1 MDRITEEYLKFRNY
15 ILSLKKEDIF
25 ERAVKIVF
33 YNELYRYF
41 KTTGACI
48 EKDVTLQSLYMFYIK
63 YEKLNVNDNE
73 EIAEFL
79 KLYKKAWKRELKNS
93 SLFIKNEKLVKVT
106 TKKYKKMERKLIK
119 SEFII
124 KVK

>member
-1 MDRITEEYLKFRNY
+1 MDRIIEEYLKFRNY

-41 KTTGACI
+41 KTTGAYI

-79 KLYKKAWKRELKNS
+79 KVYMKGYL
-93 SLFIKNEKLVKVT
+93 
-106 TKKYKKMERKLIK
+106 
-119 SEFII
+119 
-124 KVK
+124 

>member
-1 MDRITEEYLKFRNY
+1 MDRITEEYLKFKNY

-25 ERAVKIVF
+25 ERAMKIVF

-41 KTTGACI
+41 KTTGAYI

-63 YEKLNVNDNE
+63 YEKLNVNDIE

-79 KLYKKAWKRELKNS
+79 KIYKKAWKGELRNG
-93 SLFIKNEKLVKVT
+93 SLF
-106 TKKYKKMERKLIK
+106 Y
-119 SEFII
+119 
-124 KVK
+124 

>member
-41 KTTGACI
+41 KITGVCI
-48 EKDVTLQSLYMFYIK
+48 EKDVTLQSLYIFYIK
-63 YEKLNVNDNE
+63 YEKLNVNGNE
-73 EIAEFL
+73 EITEFL
-79 KLYKKAWKRELKNS
+79 KLYKK
-93 SLFIKNEKLVKVT
+93 
-106 TKKYKKMERKLIK
+106 M
-119 SEFII
+119 
-124 KVK
+124 

>member
-33 YNELYRYF
+33 YNEFYRYF
-41 KTTGACI
+41 KTTGTYI
-48 EKDVTLQSLYMFYIK
+48 EKDVTLQSLYIFYIK
-63 YEKLNVNDNE
+63 YEKLNINDNE

-79 KLYKKAWKRELKNS
+79 KLYKKA
-93 SLFIKNEKLVKVT
+93 
-106 TKKYKKMERKLIK
+106 
-119 SEFII
+119 
-124 KVK
+124 

>member
-1 MDRITEEYLKFRNY
+1 MDKITEEYLKFKNY

-41 KTTGACI
+41 KTTGAYI
-48 EKDVTLQSLYMFYIK
+48 EKDITLQSLYMFYIK
-63 YEKLNVNDNE
+63 YEKLNINDIE

-79 KLYKKAWKRELKNS
+79 RVY
-93 SLFIKNEKLVKVT
+93 
-106 TKKYKKMERKLIK
+106 RKI
-119 SEFII
+119 
-124 KVK
+124 

>member
-1 MDRITEEYLKFRNY
+1 MDRITEEYLKFKNY

-41 KTTGACI
+41 KTTGAYI
-48 EKDVTLQSLYMFYIK
+48 EKDVTLQSLYIFYIK
-63 YEKLNVNDNE
+63 HEKLNVNDIE

-79 KLYKKAWKRELKNS
+79 RVY
-93 SLFIKNEKLVKVT
+93 
-106 TKKYKKMERKLIK
+106 RKI
-119 SEFII
+119 
-124 KVK
+124 

>member
-1 MDRITEEYLKFRNY
+1 MDRITKEYLKFKNY

-33 YNELYRYF
+33 YNKLYRYF
-41 KTTGACI
+41 KLTGAYI

-79 KLYKKAWKRELKNS
+79 KLYKK
-93 SLFIKNEKLVKVT
+93 V
-106 TKKYKKMERKLIK
+106 
-119 SEFII
+119 
-124 KVK
+124 

>member
-1 MDRITEEYLKFRNY
+1 MDKITEEYLKFRNY

-48 EKDVTLQSLYMFYIK
+48 EQDVTLQSLYMFYIK

-79 KLYKKAWKRELKNS
+79 KVYMKGYL
-93 SLFIKNEKLVKVT
+93 
-106 TKKYKKMERKLIK
+106 
-119 SEFII
+119 
-124 KVK
+124 

>member
-41 KTTGACI
+41 KLTGAYI

-79 KLYKKAWKRELKNS
+79 KLYKKVWKRELKNS
-93 SLFIKNEKLVKVT
+93 SLF
-106 TKKYKKMERKLIK
+106 YKKMK
-119 SEFII
+119 S
-124 KVK
+124 